1 MRLNKIDCKIIVKQ
15 ENSKWYIHNILKNDF
30 DAGGEPLY
38 NYIVYNNLY
47 NEIGMSENELDLYE
61 PQIGL
66 GLFREYLS
74 DEPNNSKNPKQKQ
87 MYDMFMNIAMNGN
100 PDRILMVIYAYAD
113 IKNEIPEDILI
124 RYMDKVHDISIRFL
138 CNNLLSHMVPPVIL
152 LKRLKKSKREY
163 PLFVKYISD
172 NILDRGGNEKL
183 RDNIRATWKIL
194 NSLSEDDSVKTES
207 FKSFF
212 YKNIV

>member
-30 DAGGEPLY
+30 DGGEPLY
-38 NYIVYNNLY
+38 NYIVDKALY
-47 NEIGMSENELDLYE
+47 DEIGMSERELDLYE
-61 PQIGL
+61 PHIGL

-74 DEPNNSKNPKQKQ
+74 DESNNSKNPKQKQ
-87 MYDMFMNIAMNGN
+87 MYDMFMDITMNGN
-100 PDRILMVIYAYAD
+100 PDRILRVIYAYAY

-138 CNNLLSHMVPPVIL
+138 CNTLLSHMIPPVIL

-163 PLFVKYISD
+163 PLFIQTLS
-172 NILDRGGNEKL
+172 NNLIGRGVNEKL
-183 RDNIRATWKIL
+183 KENAKSTWKLL
-194 NSLSEDDSVKTES
+194 NPLGDDDSVKTES
-207 FKSFF
+207 FRSFF

>member
-30 DAGGEPLY
+30 DDGEPLY
-38 NYIVYNNLY
+38 NYIVYNDLDD
-47 NEIGMSENELDLYE
+47 EIGMSERELDLYE

-66 GLFREYLS
+66 GLFRDYLS
-74 DEPNNSKNPKQKQ
+74 DESNNSKNPKQKQ
-87 MYDMFMNIAMNGN
+87 MYDMFMDITMNGD
-100 PDRILMVIYAYAD
+100 PDRILRVIFAYTD
-113 IKNEIPEDILI
+113 IKKEIPEDILI
-124 RYMDKVHDISIRFL
+124 NYMDKVHDISIRFL

-163 PLFVKYISD
+163 PIFIQSLY
-172 NILDRGGNEKL
+172 NIRNTKGNNEKL
-183 RDNIRATWKIL
+183 KENAKSAWKLL

-207 FKSFF
+207 FRSFF